1 MVLFLEVGVDDG
13 EVVKEDGHQVGAI
26 ETPVLLMRD
35 ILFDKRH
42 AVEIAQ
48 EVGAPDVGGRDTLV
62 AQFAEKASVAA
73 VDGIGD
79 TAEVTDVVVSRA
91 SVDVVDGHTGWDL
104 FIAPCYIDGMGSKD
118 SFHAT
123 ESMPEVQI
131 PLFALGIV
139 NILAILASCRKCI
152 HQYFSS
158 IGIDTYA
165 DYPALS
171 VVDIERDTGFRA
183 GADVGD
189 PHVVKEEGRAD
200 QIRLADDFKA
210 AFSQAILIRNFIHK
224 HRQSGESLSRL
235 AMQK

>member
-26 ETPVLLMRD
+26 ETPVLLIRD

-104 FIAPCYIDGMGSKD
+104 FAAPSHIDRMRGKD
-118 SFHAT
+118 AFRQT
-123 ESMPEVQI
+123 ESILELQI
-131 PLFALGIV
+131 LSIAMRVGFPALYR
-139 NILAILASCRKCI
+139 SCVRQ
-152 HQYFSS
+152 HFPSV
-158 IGIDTYA
+158 GIDTHTEDA
-165 DYPALS
+165 SAS
-171 VVDIERDTGFRA
+171 AVDIEGDARLGA
-183 GADVGD
+183 GGD
-189 PHVVKEEGRAD
+189 IAHLHVIKEEGRAYLF
-200 QIRLADDFKA
+200 RLADEIKA
-210 AFSQAILIRNFIHK
+210 ALAHNNREFECLQG
-224 HRQSGESLSRL
+224 RQR
-235 AMQK
+235 

>member
-1 MVLFLEVGVDDG
+1 VILLLEVVVDDG

-48 EVGAPDVGGRDTLV
+48 EVRAPDVGGRDTLV

-104 FIAPCYIDGMGSKD
+104 LIAPGNIDSMGSKEI
-118 SFHAT
+118 FMEA
-123 ESMPEVQI
+123 ESILKLQI
-131 PLFALGIV
+131 TLFAFCVVFTIRCGLV
-139 NILAILASCRKCI
+139 
-152 HQYFSS
+152 SS
-158 IGIDTYA
+158 IFQYLSTIGMDTYA
-165 DYPALS
+165 DHATLA
-171 VVDIERDTGFRA
+171 VVGIERDTILGVSS
-183 GADVGD
+183 DIGD
-189 PHVVKEEGRAD
+189 THVVNEEG
-200 QIRLADDFKA
+200 
-210 AFSQAILIRNFIHK
+210 
-224 HRQSGESLSRL
+224 
-235 AMQK
+235 

>member
-42 AVEIAQ
+42 TAEIAE
-48 EVGAPDVGGRDTLV
+48 EVRAPDVGGRDTLV

-91 SVDVVDGHTGWDL
+91 SVDVVDGHTGWNL
-104 FIAPCYIDGMGSKD
+104 LVAPCDIDGMGSKD
-118 SFHAT
+118 IFTLA
-123 ESMPEVQI
+123 ESILKLQI
-131 PLFALGIV
+131 MLFALCIV
-139 NILAILASCRKCI
+139 FSSRILVRCRSGI
-152 HQYFSS
+152 HQHFSS
-158 IGIDTYA
+158 VWIDVHTDNTTLA
-165 DYPALS
+165 
-171 VVDIERDTGFRA
+171 VVDIEGDVILGVRA
-183 GADVGD
+183 DIGD
-189 PHVVKEEGRAD
+189 PHVVKEEGSTY

-210 AFSQAILIRNFIHK
+210 ALAQAFLIRNFIHK
-224 HRQSGESLSRL
+224 HRQSGES
-235 AMQK
+235 